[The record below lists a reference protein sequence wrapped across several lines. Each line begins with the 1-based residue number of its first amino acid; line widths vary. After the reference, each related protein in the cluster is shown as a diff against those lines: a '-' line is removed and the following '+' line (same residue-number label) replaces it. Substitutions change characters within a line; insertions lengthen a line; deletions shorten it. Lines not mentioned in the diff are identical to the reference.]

1 MNLRTISPERR
12 ETLCFYLAMLCSF
25 CTDLHLVVGMNV
37 YSRILPVTS
46 GVQIAA
52 TAAFLA
58 LAFRRPLSG
67 TAKWHL
73 VYGIGLICWVMVTK
87 HFHALFGEPKEYV
100 GFLLSRYLVLLPYAA
115 LCRDEER
122 CAGLKGAGILTLLVC
137 GWMCLWSLLLLLDL
151 VPAGMQPYV
160 NWSGARMNT
169 LWNPIIFAV
178 ILFMGL
184 ALSIAGCFLAKK
196 RWQKAALLLFALVQF
211 LFISLTHSRTVLLM
225 ICAFAV
231 GVFFLT
237 LGQGSV
243 KKRMF
248 WGLMGVLAA
257 IALLFASDALYEANN
272 QRLIRQMESQG
283 VEFRLNDQGVITDG
297 VTNQGSLKEDAG
309 SLNGRTETWKKI
321 LTAFRQS
328 RELQLF
334 GTSQFRKNIRKDI
347 SHAHNSW
354 LDMLVSL
361 GIPGLVLSL
370 VLTAEILIALARAFL
385 FCRNK
390 ARLVVAL
397 WVLCMLPIG
406 FMEPFLFHTNHL
418 GDLFI
423 LASGYLW
430 SWGRK
435 S

>member
-1 MNLRTISPERR
+1 MNR
-12 ETLCFYLAMLCSF
+12 
-25 CTDLHLVVGMNV
+25 
-37 YSRILPVTS
+37 
-46 GVQIAA
+46 
-52 TAAFLA
+52 
-58 LAFRRPLSG
+58 
-67 TAKWHL
+67 
-73 VYGIGLICWVMVTK
+73 
-87 HFHALFGEPKEYV
+87 
-100 GFLLSRYLVLLPYAA
+100 
-115 LCRDEER
+115 
-122 CAGLKGAGILTLLVC
+122 
-137 GWMCLWSLLLLLDL
+137 
-151 VPAGMQPYV
+151 
-160 NWSGARMNT
+160 
-169 LWNPIIFAV
+169 
-178 ILFMGL
+178 
-184 ALSIAGCFLAKK
+184 
-196 RWQKAALLLFALVQF
+196 
-211 LFISLTHSRTVLLM
+211 
-225 ICAFAV
+225 
-231 GVFFLT
+231 
-237 LGQGSV
+237 
-243 KKRMF
+243 
-248 WGLMGVLAA
+248 
-257 IALLFASDALYEANN
+257 
-272 QRLIRQMESQG
+272 RLIRQMESQG

-370 VLTAEILIALARAFL
+370 VLTAEILIALARTFL
-385 FCRNK
+385 FCKNK